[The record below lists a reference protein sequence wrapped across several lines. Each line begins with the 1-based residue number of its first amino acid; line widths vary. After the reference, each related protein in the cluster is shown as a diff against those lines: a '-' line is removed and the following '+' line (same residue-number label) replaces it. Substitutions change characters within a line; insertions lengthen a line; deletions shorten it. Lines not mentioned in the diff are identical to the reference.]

1 MFLLL
6 CVFCYVRTKWRHK
19 FFVRERKKKKD
30 EKNDDFF
37 QYFSCIKLGQ
47 NFFLSLLAFLS
58 LENYRKN
65 FLKAKRFI
73 AQNPSDDKE
82 RNVWIVE

>member
-65 FLKAKRFI
+65 FLKA
-73 AQNPSDDKE
+73 QNPSDDKKKMYGS
-82 RNVWIVE
+82 